1 MKKENKQP
9 SQGGRPEKL
18 NSRKHRYVFRL
29 NEQENATFLS
39 LFEQSGKTHKAHF
52 ITSVLFNRE
61 IKTVKIDKTAID
73 FYTKLTELNAQFR
86 KIGVNYNQIVKIL
99 YRHFSEKKASAYL
112 FKLEEQTKKLA
123 VLSEEVKQVTQNFE
137 LKHLKK

>member
-1 MKKENKQP
+1 MDNKHK
-9 SQGGRPEKL
+9 GGRKPKID
-18 NSRKHRYVFRL
+18 KAIHRYTISF
-29 NEQENATFLS
+29 NSEEHEKFLS
-39 LFEQSGKTHKAHF
+39 LFEQSGMKYKAHF

-99 YRHFSEKKASAYL
+99 YRHFSEKKAGAYL
-112 FKLEEQTKKLA
+112 FKLEEQTKKLVA
-123 VLSEEVKQVTQNFE
+123 LSEEIKQITQNFE
-137 LKHLKK
+137 QKHLKN